1 MAAKALRFGP
11 TGKFKY
17 EGSRLAVTF
26 SAMALQDW
34 VVRGVVGC
42 CMLASLPVSKSEDLA
57 VSKEYEGRPIEGV
70 RFEPPLQPVARADL
84 NRLVL
89 LQPGTPLRQSDV
101 RDAIK
106 RLYNTG
112 EYQDIE
118 VTWEPSPTGVVLV
131 FRTVEQWFVGPLEV
145 RGKVSL
151 PPSEGQLANAA
162 RLELGTPFN
171 DEDIDAAAKGMQDLM
186 QRNGLY
192 RGTIQPKV
200 ERDNEHQQVSLTF
213 EVNAGKRARLT
224 TPGVTGDT
232 KLPPEAIA
240 KAARYKGRFRWKLA
254 TASNQQSGVQ
264 KVRARYNKD
273 ERLTAEV
280 VLDHVDY
287 NATTNTVKPTIRA
300 DGGPKVQV
308 KVSGTK
314 ISKGTLRK
322 YVPVF
327 DEETVNR
334 DLLVRGVAN
343 LRDYFQNKGYF
354 DVEVDFQDRQVTPD
368 QEEVTYV
375 IGLGERHKVVK
386 VDVTG
391 NHYFK
396 TEQIHERMFLQPAGT
411 VRLRHGRFSQG
422 FAKRDEAAI
431 TALYRD
437 SGFRDCKVTAKSVDD
452 YQGKTG
458 VVAVTLQIEE
468 GTQYTVGKIDVQGIN
483 RPDRDA
489 ILARLA
495 SLPGQPFSETNVG
508 LDRDTILAEYQ
519 SAGYPDVSFDW
530 RISSVPER
538 YEANLVYVVQE
549 GQPRYVRDVLI
560 SGLRA
565 TRMRLVQPNVLLKA
579 GEPLSWTQMGA
590 MQRKLYDLGVFDK
603 VDMAIQNQQGDTENK
618 YVIFHLTEG
627 HRYYVGIGFGAEV
640 ARIGGAQSSLEQ
652 GATGFSPRGSLE
664 ISRLNM
670 WGLGHSLNFKGRYST
685 LDRRVSLNY
694 LAPRY
699 RNVEGRNISFTALY
713 DNTRDVRTFTAQ
725 RYEGSAQLS
734 QRLSKATTALW
745 RYTWRDVVVDQSTL
759 KIDPLLI
766 PTLAQPARIAM
777 ISANLVQDRR
787 DDPVDAHR
795 GVYNSADMGL
805 VNHYFGGN
813 KNFLRFLVRNSLYK
827 RLHGDAVLASNTQFG
842 WLHPYSIAPGSNS
855 AQYIPLPER
864 IFGGGSTS
872 HRGFPDNQAGPRD
885 LVSGFPLGGD
895 ALLFHS
901 TELRFPFL
909 GENMTGV
916 VFHDLGNVYSD
927 LRSIS
932 FRYKQRDKTDF
943 NYMVHA
949 AGFGIRY
956 KTPVGPLRL
965 DLAYSLNPPVFNGLK
980 GTFLQF
986 LLNQATPAIQRVS
999 HFQFFFSI
1007 GQAF

>member
-1 MAAKALRFGP
+1 MAFRDL
-11 TGKFKY
+11 
-17 EGSRLAVTF
+17 
-26 SAMALQDW
+26 
-34 VVRGVVGC
+34 VVRCLVGC
-42 CMLASLPVSKSEDLA
+42 CILACLPILKSDDLA
-57 VSKEYEGRPIEGV
+57 VPKEYEGRPIESV
-70 RFEPPLQPVARADL
+70 RFDPPLQPVARADL
-84 NRLVL
+84 NRLVPL
-89 LQPGTPLRQSDV
+89 RPGTPLRQSDV

-118 VTWEPSPTGVVLV
+118 VTWESSPTGVVLV
-131 FRTVEQWFVGPLEV
+131 FRTVEQWFVGPVEV

-171 DEDIDAAAKGMQDLM
+171 DEDIDAAAKGIQNLM

-192 RGTIQPKV
+192 QGTIQPKV

-213 EVNAGKRARLT
+213 DVNSGKRARLT
-224 TPGVTGDT
+224 APDVTGDT
-232 KLPPEAIA
+232 KLPPEVVA
-240 KAARYKGRFRWKLA
+240 KAARYKGWFRWKLA
-254 TASNQQSGVQ
+254 TASNQQAGVR
-264 KVRARYNKD
+264 KARERYNKD
-273 ERLTAEV
+273 GRLTANV
-280 VLDHVDY
+280 ALDHVDY
-287 NATTNTVKPTIRA
+287 NAPSNTVKPAIHA

-308 KVSGTK
+308 KTSGAK
-314 ISKGTLRK
+314 VSKGKLEK

-343 LRDYFQNKGYF
+343 LRDYLQSQGYF

-386 VDVTG
+386 VDVAG
-391 NHYFK
+391 NRYFK
-396 TEQIHERMFLQPAGT
+396 TEQIRERMFMQPAGT
-411 VRLRHGRFSQG
+411 IRLRHGRYSQG
-422 FAKRDEAAI
+422 FSQRDEGAI

-458 VVAVTLQIEE
+458 NVAVTMEIEE
-468 GTQYTVGKIDVQGIN
+468 GPQYTVGKIDVQGIN
-483 RPDRDA
+483 RGDRGS
-489 ILARLA
+489 ILGRLA
-495 SLPGQPFSETNVG
+495 SLAGQPFSENNVG
-508 LDRDTILAEYQ
+508 LDRDTVLRAYQ
-519 SAGYPDVSFDW
+519 SSGFPDASFDW
-530 RISSVPER
+530 RISGVPER
-538 YEANLVYVVQE
+538 HEVDLVYVVNE
-549 GQPRYVRDVLI
+549 GQPRYVREVLL

-590 MQRKLYDLGVFDK
+590 MQRRLYELGVFDK
-603 VDMAIQNQQGDTENK
+603 VDMAIQNPQGDTQNK

-627 HRYYVGIGFGAEV
+627 HRYYVGIGVGAEGG
-640 ARIGGAQSSLEQ
+640 RIGGDQSNLNQ
-652 GATGFSPRGSLE
+652 GGTGFSPRGSFE
-664 ISRLNM
+664 VSRLNM
-670 WGLGHSLNFKGRYST
+670 WGLGHTLSFKSRYST

-694 LAPRY
+694 MAPRY

-725 RYEGSAQLS
+725 RYEASVQLS

-759 KIDPLLI
+759 KINPLLI
-766 PTLAQPARIAM
+766 PSLAQPARIAM
-777 ISANLVQDRR
+777 ISANLIQDRR

-795 GVYNSADMGL
+795 GIYNSADLGL

-813 KNFLRFLVRNSLYK
+813 KNFLRFLGRNSYYK
-827 RLHGDAVLASNTQFG
+827 RLHGDTVLASNTQFG
-842 WLHPYSIAPGSNS
+842 WLHPYSIAPGNDP

-872 HRGFPDNQAGPRD
+872 QRGFPDNQAGPRD
-885 LVSGFPLGGD
+885 LLTGFAVGGN

-916 VFHDLGNVYSD
+916 VFHDMGNIYSD
-927 LRSIS
+927 LGSIS

-943 NYMVHA
+943 NYMVQA
-949 AGFGIRY
+949 VGFGVRY
-956 KTPVGPLRL
+956 KTPVGPVRL

-980 GTFLQF
+980 GTYLQL

>member
-1 MAAKALRFGP
+1 MFGCFLFACLP
-11 TGKFKY
+11 
-17 EGSRLAVTF
+17 
-26 SAMALQDW
+26 
-34 VVRGVVGC
+34 
-42 CMLASLPVSKSEDLA
+42 SLKSDDLA
-57 VSKEYEGRPIEGV
+57 VPKEYEGRPIEAV

-84 NRLVL
+84 NRLVPF
-89 LQPGTPLRQSDV
+89 QPGTPLRQSDV

-118 VTWEPSPTGVVLV
+118 VTWEASPTGVVLV
-131 FRTVEQWFVGPLEV
+131 FRTVEQWFVGPVEE

-151 PPSEGQLANAA
+151 PPSEGQLANSA

-171 DEDIDAAAKGMQDLM
+171 DEDIDAAAKGIQTLM

-192 RGTIQPKV
+192 QSTIQPKV

-213 EVNAGKRARLT
+213 EVNSGKRARLT
-224 TPGVTGDT
+224 APDVTGDT
-232 KLPPEAIA
+232 KLPPEVVA
-240 KAARYKGRFRWKLA
+240 KASRYKGWFRWKLA
-254 TASNQQSGVQ
+254 TAVNQQTGVR
-264 KVRARYNKD
+264 KARKRYNKD
-273 ERLTAEV
+273 GRLTANV
-280 VLDHVDY
+280 ALDHVDY
-287 NATTNTVKPTIRA
+287 NAPANTVKPTLRA

-308 KVSGTK
+308 KTSGAK
-314 ISKGTLRK
+314 ISKGNLEK

-343 LRDYFQNKGYF
+343 LRDYLQNRGYF

-386 VDVTG
+386 VDVAG

-396 TEQIHERMFLQPAGT
+396 TEQIRERMFLQPAGT
-411 VRLRHGRFSQG
+411 IRLRHGRFSQG
-422 FAKRDEAAI
+422 FAKRDEEAI
-431 TALYRD
+431 AALYRD
-437 SGFRDCKVTAKSVDD
+437 SGFRDCTVTAKNVDD
-452 YQGKTG
+452 YQGKAG
-458 VVAVTLQIEE
+458 NVAVTLEIEE
-468 GTQYTVGKIDVQGIN
+468 GPQYSVGKIDVQGIH
-483 RPDRDA
+483 RGDRGT
-489 ILARLA
+489 ILGRLA
-495 SLPGQPFSETNVG
+495 SLPGQPFSENNVG
-508 LDRDTILAEYQ
+508 LDRDTVLEAYQ
-519 SAGYPDVSFDW
+519 SAGFPDASFDW
-530 RISSVPER
+530 RMSGVPER
-538 YEANLVYVVQE
+538 HEVNLVYVVNE
-549 GQPRYVRDVLI
+549 GQPRYVRDVLL

-590 MQRKLYDLGVFDK
+590 MQRRLYELGVFDK
-603 VDMAIQNQQGDTENK
+603 VDMAIQNPQGDTQNK

-627 HRYYVGIGFGAEV
+627 HRYYVGVGVGAEV
-640 ARIGGAQSSLEQ
+640 ARIGGSQTSLDQ
-652 GATGFSPRGSLE
+652 GATGFSPRGSFE

-670 WGLGHSLNFKGRYST
+670 WGLGHSLNFKSRYST

-694 LAPRY
+694 MAPRY

-725 RYEGSAQLS
+725 RYEASVQLS

-745 RYTWRDVVVDQSTL
+745 RYTWRDVAVDQKTL
-759 KIDPLLI
+759 IIDPLLI
-766 PTLAQPARIAM
+766 PSLAQQARIAM
-777 ISANLVQDRR
+777 ISANVIQDRR

-795 GVYNSADMGL
+795 GIYNSVDLGL
-805 VNHYFGGN
+805 VEHYFGGDR
-813 KNFLRFLVRNSLYK
+813 NFLRFLGRNSYYK
-827 RLHGDAVLASNTQFG
+827 RVRHDVVLASNTEFG
-842 WLHPYSIAPGSNS
+842 WIHPFSIAPGNNP
-855 AQYIPLPER
+855 AQYVPLPER
-864 IFGGGSTS
+864 FYGGGSSS

-885 LVSGFPLGGD
+885 LKTGFPLGGN

-916 VFHDLGNVYSD
+916 VFHDLGNVYSNVG
-927 LRSIS
+927 SIS
-932 FRYKQRDKTDF
+932 FRYKQRDMTDF
-943 NYMVHA
+943 NYMVQA
-949 AGFGIRY
+949 AGFGVRY
-956 KTPVGPLRL
+956 RTPVGPLRL

-980 GTFLQF
+980 GTYQQL

-1007 GQAF
+1007 GQTF

>member
-1 MAAKALRFGP
+1 MAFR
-11 TGKFKY
+11 
-17 EGSRLAVTF
+17 
-26 SAMALQDW
+26 D
-34 VVRGVVGC
+34 VVGRCLVGC
-42 CMLASLPVSKSEDLA
+42 CILACLPILKPDDLA
-57 VSKEYEGRPIEGV
+57 VPKEYENRPIEGV

-84 NRLVL
+84 NRLVPF
-89 LQPGTPLRQSDV
+89 QPGTPLRQSDV

-118 VTWEPSPTGVVLV
+118 VTWEASPTGVVLV
-131 FRTVEQWFVGPLEV
+131 FRTVEQWFVGPVEV

-151 PPSEGQLANAA
+151 PPSEGQLANSA

-171 DEDIDAAAKGMQDLM
+171 DEDIDAAAKGIQTLM

-192 RGTIQPKV
+192 QGTIQPKV
-200 ERDNEHQQVSLTF
+200 ERDNEHQQVALTF

-224 TPGVTGDT
+224 APDVTGDT
-232 KLPPEAIA
+232 KLPPEEVA
-240 KAARYKGRFRWKLA
+240 KAAKYKGWFRWKLA
-254 TASNQQSGVQ
+254 TAVNQQTGVR
-264 KVRARYNKD
+264 KARKRYNQD
-273 ERLTAEV
+273 GRLTANV
-280 VLDHVDY
+280 ALDHVDY
-287 NATTNTVKPTIRA
+287 NAPANTVKPTIRA

-308 KVSGTK
+308 KTSGAK
-314 ISKGTLRK
+314 ISKGNLEK

-343 LRDYFQNKGYF
+343 LRDYLQSQGYF
-354 DVEVDFQDRQVTPD
+354 DVEVDFQDRQVTAD

-386 VDVTG
+386 VGVAG
-391 NHYFK
+391 NRYFK
-396 TEQIHERMFLQPAGT
+396 TEQIRERMFLQPAGT
-411 VRLRHGRFSQG
+411 IRLRHGRFSQG
-422 FAKRDEAAI
+422 FSQRDEGAI

-458 VVAVTLQIEE
+458 NVAVTLEIEE
-468 GTQYTVGKIDVQGIN
+468 GPQYSVGKIDVQGIN
-483 RPDRDA
+483 RGDRGT
-489 ILARLA
+489 ILGRLA
-495 SLPGQPFSETNVG
+495 SLPGQPFSENNVG
-508 LDRDTILAEYQ
+508 LDRDTVLEAYQ
-519 SAGYPDVSFDW
+519 SAGFPDASFDW
-530 RISSVPER
+530 RISGVPER
-538 YEANLVYVVQE
+538 HEVNLVYVVNE

-560 SGLRA
+560 TGLRA

-590 MQRKLYDLGVFDK
+590 MQRRLYELGVFDK
-603 VDMAIQNQQGDTENK
+603 VDMAIQNPQGDTQNK

-627 HRYYVGIGFGAEV
+627 HRYYVGVGVGAEV
-640 ARIGGAQSSLEQ
+640 ARIGGSQTSLDQ
-652 GATGFSPRGSLE
+652 GATGFSPRGSFE

-670 WGLGHSLNFKGRYST
+670 WGLGHSLNFKSRYST

-694 LAPRY
+694 MAPRY

-725 RYEGSAQLS
+725 RYEASVQLS

-745 RYTWRDVVVDQSTL
+745 RYTWRDVAVDQKTL
-759 KIDPLLI
+759 IIDPLLI
-766 PTLAQPARIAM
+766 PSLAQQARIAM
-777 ISANLVQDRR
+777 ISANVIQDRR

-795 GVYNSADMGL
+795 GIYNSVDLGL
-805 VNHYFGGN
+805 VEHYFGGDR
-813 KNFLRFLVRNSLYK
+813 NFLRFLGRNSYYK
-827 RLHGDAVLASNTQFG
+827 RVRHDVVLASNTEFG
-842 WLHPYSIAPGSNS
+842 WIHPFSIAPGNNP
-855 AQYIPLPER
+855 AQYVPLPER
-864 IFGGGSTS
+864 FYGGGSSS
-872 HRGFPDNQAGPRD
+872 HRGFPDNHAGPRD
-885 LVSGFPLGGD
+885 LKTGFPLGGN

-916 VFHDLGNVYSD
+916 VFHDLGNVYSNVG
-927 LRSIS
+927 SIS
-932 FRYKQRDKTDF
+932 FRYKQRDMTDF
-943 NYMVHA
+943 NYMVQA
-949 AGFGIRY
+949 AGFGVRY
-956 KTPVGPLRL
+956 RTPVGPLRL

-980 GTFLQF
+980 GTYQQL

>member
-1 MAAKALRFGP
+1 MFGCFLFACLP
-11 TGKFKY
+11 
-17 EGSRLAVTF
+17 
-26 SAMALQDW
+26 
-34 VVRGVVGC
+34 
-42 CMLASLPVSKSEDLA
+42 SLKSDDLA
-57 VSKEYEGRPIEGV
+57 VPKEYEGRPIEAV

-84 NRLVL
+84 NRLVPL
-89 LQPGTPLRQSDV
+89 LPGTPLRQSDV

-118 VTWEPSPTGVVLV
+118 VTWESSPTGVVLV
-131 FRTVEQWFVGPLEV
+131 FRTVEQWFVGPVEV

-151 PPSEGQLANAA
+151 PPSEGQLANSA

-171 DEDIDAAAKGMQDLM
+171 DEDIDTAAKGIQDLM

-192 RGTIQPKV
+192 HGTIQPKV

-213 EVNAGKRARLT
+213 EVNSGKRARLT
-224 TPGVTGDT
+224 APDVTGDT
-232 KLPPEAIA
+232 KLPPEVVA
-240 KAARYKGRFRWKLA
+240 KAARYKGWFRWKLA
-254 TASNQQSGVQ
+254 TAANQQTGVR
-264 KVRARYNKD
+264 KARKRYNKD
-273 ERLTAEV
+273 ERLTANV
-280 VLDHVDY
+280 ALDHVDY
-287 NATTNTVKPTIRA
+287 NAPANTVKPTFRA

-308 KVSGTK
+308 KTSGAK
-314 ISKGTLRK
+314 ISKGNLEK

-343 LRDYFQNKGYF
+343 LRDYLQNQGYF
-354 DVEVDFQDRQVTPD
+354 DVKVDFQDRQVTPD

-386 VDVTG
+386 VDVAG
-391 NHYFK
+391 NRYFK
-396 TEQIHERMFLQPAGT
+396 TEQIRERMFLQSAKT
-411 VRLRHGRFSQG
+411 IRLRHGRFSQG
-422 FAKRDEAAI
+422 FSKRDEEAI

-458 VVAVTLQIEE
+458 NVAVTMEIEE
-468 GTQYTVGKIDVQGIN
+468 GPQYTVGKIDVEGIN
-483 RPDRDA
+483 RGDRGT
-489 ILARLA
+489 IVGRLA
-495 SLPGQPFSETNVG
+495 SLPGQPFSENNVG
-508 LDRDTILAEYQ
+508 LDRDTVLEAYQ
-519 SAGYPDVSFDW
+519 SSGFPDASFDW
-530 RISSVPER
+530 RISGAPER
-538 YEANLVYVVQE
+538 HEVDLVYVVSE
-549 GQPRYVRDVLI
+549 GQPRFVREVLL

-590 MQRKLYDLGVFDK
+590 MQRRLYDLGVFDK
-603 VDMAIQNQQGDTENK
+603 VDMAIQNPQGDTQNK

-627 HRYYVGIGFGAEV
+627 HRYYVGIGVGAEV
-640 ARIGGAQSSLEQ
+640 ARIGGSQTSLDQ
-652 GATGFSPRGSLE
+652 PAGATGFSPRGSFE

-670 WGLGHSLNFKGRYST
+670 WGLGHSLNFKSRYST

-713 DNTRDVRTFTAQ
+713 DNTRDVRTFTAK
-725 RYEGSAQLS
+725 RYEGSVQLS

-759 KIDPLLI
+759 KINPLLI
-766 PTLAQPARIAM
+766 PSLAQPAHIAM
-777 ISANLVQDRR
+777 ISANLIQDRR

-795 GVYNSADMGL
+795 GIYNSADLGL

-813 KNFLRFLVRNSLYK
+813 KNFLRFLGRNSYYR
-827 RLHGDAVLASNTQFG
+827 RLHGDTVLASNTQFG
-842 WLHPYSIAPGSNS
+842 WLHPYSIAPGNDP
-855 AQYIPLPER
+855 ALYIPLPER

-872 HRGFPDNQAGPRD
+872 QRGFPDNQAGPRD
-885 LVSGFPLGGD
+885 LLTGFAIGGN

-916 VFHDLGNVYSD
+916 VFHDMGNIYSD
-927 LRSIS
+927 LGSIS

-943 NYMVHA
+943 NYMVQA
-949 AGFGIRY
+949 VGFGVRY
-956 KTPVGPLRL
+956 KTPVGPVRL

-980 GTFLQF
+980 GTYQQL

-1007 GQAF
+1007 GQTF

>member
-1 MAAKALRFGP
+1 MAVP
-11 TGKFKY
+11 
-17 EGSRLAVTF
+17 
-26 SAMALQDW
+26 
-34 VVRGVVGC
+34 
-42 CMLASLPVSKSEDLA
+42 
-57 VSKEYEGRPIEGV
+57 KEYEGRPIEAV

-84 NRLVL
+84 NRLVP
-89 LQPGTPLRQSDV
+89 LQPGAPLRQSDV

-118 VTWEPSPTGVVLV
+118 VTWETSPSGVVLV
-131 FRTVEQWFVGPLEV
+131 FRTVEQWFTGPVEV

-151 PPSEGQLANAA
+151 PPSAGQLANAA

-171 DEDIDAAAKGMQDLM
+171 DEDIEAAGKGIQDLM

-192 RGTIQPKV
+192 QGTVQPKV
-200 ERDNEHQQVSLTF
+200 ERDNEHQQVTLTF
-213 EVNAGKRARLT
+213 QVNSGKRARLT
-224 TPGVTGDT
+224 TPAITGDT
-232 KLPPEAIA
+232 KLRPEVVA

-254 TASNQQSGVQ
+254 TASDQQSGVQ
-264 KVRARYNKD
+264 NVRKRYNKD
-273 ERLTAEV
+273 ERLTANV

-287 NATTNTVKPTIRA
+287 NASTNTVKPAIRA

-308 KVSGTK
+308 KASGAK
-314 ISKGTLRK
+314 ISKGNLQK

-354 DVEVDFQDRQVTPD
+354 DVEVDFQDRKVTPD
-368 QEEVTYV
+368 QEEVTYA

-386 VDVTG
+386 LEVTG

-396 TEQIHERMFLQPAGT
+396 ADQIRERMFLQPAGT

-437 SGFRDCKVTAKSVDD
+437 SGFRDCKVTAKSIDD

-458 VVAVTLQIEE
+458 NVAVTMEIEE
-468 GTQYTVGKIDVQGIN
+468 GSQYTVGKIDVQGIN
-483 RPDRDA
+483 RPDRAA

-495 SLPGQPFSETNVG
+495 SLPGQPFSESNVG
-508 LDRDTILAEYQ
+508 LDRDTILGVYQ

-530 RISSVPER
+530 RISNVAER
-538 YEANLVYVVQE
+538 HEADLVYVVNE
-549 GQPRYVRDVLI
+549 GPPRYVRDVLI

-579 GEPLSWTQMGA
+579 GEPLSWTQMGV
-590 MQRKLYDLGVFDK
+590 MQRRLYDLGVFDK

-618 YVIFHLTEG
+618 YVLYHLTEG
-627 HRYYVGIGFGAEV
+627 HRYYVGVGVGAEV
-640 ARIGGAQSSLEQ
+640 ARIGGAQDSLDQ
-652 GATGFSPRGSLE
+652 PAGATGFSPRGSFE
-664 ISRLNM
+664 VSRLNM
-670 WGLGHSLNFKGRYST
+670 WGLGHSLNFKSRYST

-725 RYEGSAQLS
+725 RYEGSVQLS

-745 RYTWRDVVVDQSTL
+745 RYTWRDVVVDKSTL
-759 KIDPLLI
+759 KINPLLI
-766 PTLAQPARIAM
+766 PSLAQPARIAI
-777 ISANLVQDRR
+777 ISANLIQDRR

-795 GVYNSADMGL
+795 GIYNSGDLGL
-805 VNHYFGGN
+805 VEHYFGGN
-813 KNFLRFLVRNSLYK
+813 KNYLKFLGRNSYYK
-827 RLHGDAVLASNTQFG
+827 RVHGDIVLASNTQFG
-842 WLHPYSIAPGSNS
+842 WMHPFSIAPGNDP
-855 AQYIPLPER
+855 AQYVPLPER
-864 IFGGGSTS
+864 FFGGGSGS
-872 HRGFPDNQAGPRD
+872 QRGFPDNQAGPRD
-885 LVSGFPLGGD
+885 LLTGFPIGGN

-909 GENMTGV
+909 GEDITGV
-916 VFHDLGNVYSD
+916 LFHDLGNVYTD
-927 LRSIS
+927 LGSIS
-932 FRYKQRDKTDF
+932 FRYRQRDNSDF
-943 NYMVHA
+943 NYMVQA
-949 AGFGIRY
+949 AGFGVRY
-956 KTPVGPLRL
+956 RTPVGPLRV

-980 GTFLQF
+980 GTYQQL